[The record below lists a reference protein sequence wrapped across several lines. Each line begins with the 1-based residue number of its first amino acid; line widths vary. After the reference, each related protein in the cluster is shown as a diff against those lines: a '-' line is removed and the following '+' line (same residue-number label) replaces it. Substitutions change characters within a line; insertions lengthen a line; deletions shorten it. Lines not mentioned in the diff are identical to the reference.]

1 VHRVILLA
9 LACAAA
15 AAIGAPA
22 QTTVISTVAGGGNSP
37 VGTAATDWGVNSPQG
52 VAMDGNGN
60 LYVAVTGSHQ
70 VWVVNS
76 GVIKKVIGAWFTPS
90 AVALDSSGNLYIADQ
105 STNTIGEVSAVTGS
119 ISTIAGNGMQG
130 YSGDSGAAIG
140 AELNTPSGIAVDSQ
154 GNLYIADTGNN
165 VIRKVTA
172 ATGNISTFAGNGM
185 RGYSGDSAPAASAEL
200 NGPEGVTVDS
210 SDNVYIADTGNNV
223 IRRVKA
229 ANGNIGTIAGNGT
242 RGSIGG
248 LATLAE
254 LNSPEGVAVD
264 SNANVYIA
272 DTGNNMIRKVT
283 ASTGKIN
290 NFAGSLAGAGTWS
303 GDGGA
308 ATLAGLS
315 SPGGVALDAS
325 GDLYIADT
333 GNDAIREVSSGNI
346 ATIVGNGTCC
356 YGGDGGPAPNAE
368 LSFPYGVAVDFNG
381 NLYIADEGNEVIR
394 EVSAANGNIST
405 VAGNGAGGYKGDNGP
420 ATSAELASP
429 YGVAVD
435 SNANVYIA
443 DYINQ
448 VIREVSAATGNIST
462 VAGNRSLGRGYSGD
476 GGPATSAGLNYPASI
491 AVDSHGN
498 LFIADTYNH
507 RIREV
512 SAATGQIRTVAGNGV
527 LGFRGDGGPA
537 TSAELSVPYGVA
549 VDSNG
554 NLYIADTYNN
564 RIREVSAT
572 TSQISTVAGNGTAG
586 YMGDGAAATSAE
598 LNLPIGVAVD
608 SNGNLFIA
616 DASNNVIREVSAATG
631 IISTVAGTGAYG
643 SSGDNGAP
651 ASAEL
656 ANPVGVAVGSLG
668 RVFVADTFNDRVRA
682 FAGQAGPVITWSAPA
697 PVTPGTALSATQLD
711 AGANIPG
718 TFAYTPTAGT
728 VLSAGNNQTLSVV
741 FTAADILD
749 YGTATATTTINVVMG
764 TQPQT
769 ITFGPPGNLPLS
781 APAPPL
787 SANATSGLTVGFAS
801 NTTSVCTVS
810 GTTVTLLTTGS
821 CSITASQPGN
831 TVWAAATPVTQTFT
845 VSVALPTITSLTPNT
860 GGGTSVTFQAAFSDA
875 NGVGDL
881 SAALLQINTGQ
892 SGLNACYVYYQ
903 PQGGH
908 LYLANNAGAWITPA
922 LTPGVAGTVS
932 NSQCTLNAGS
942 SSVVAAGNTLT
953 LSVALTFTSTFVN
966 SRNVYLYAAG
976 LSGKNS
982 GWVKEGVWLPNP
994 AAGPPA
1000 IVSLSPNAGAGT
1012 SVTFHAAYSD
1022 PNGAADLNQVL
1033 LDINTSQS
1041 SANACYV
1048 YYQPQGNLLYLANN
1062 AGVSITPGLT
1072 PGAAGTASNSQCTL
1086 NAASSSVKVSG
1097 NNLTLNLAL
1106 SFSST
1111 FVGTQNVYLYASGL
1125 VGLNSG
1131 WINEGTWTPNSAGP
1145 PSIVSLSPNS
1155 GTGTPVTLQAV
1166 YSDPNGAGDLNTL
1179 LLQVNASQSSINGC
1193 YVYYQPQGNHL
1204 YLANNSGAWIT
1215 PALTPGVAGTAAN
1228 SQCTLNAGSS
1238 SVLAAGNNLT
1248 LSVALSFSGSVM
1260 GTQNVYLYAAGFS
1273 GLNSGWVKE
1282 GTLAPNTVS
1291 APPSIVSLS
1300 PATGAGTSVTFQAV
1314 YADPNGAADLS
1325 TLLLQINTSQAS
1337 ANACYV
1343 YYQPQ
1348 ANKLYLANN
1357 AGNAWLTPALTPGVA
1372 GTASN
1377 NQCTLNA
1384 GSSSVAT
1391 SGNNLTLTVALTF
1404 SGAVI
1409 GTQNVYMYAAG
1420 LSGMNSG
1427 WVKEG
1432 AWAPNPSAGPPAIV
1446 SLSPNTGSGTSVT
1459 FQAVYSDPNG
1469 AADLNT
1475 VLLQVDTSQVAA
1487 NACYVYYQPQ
1497 ANLLYLSNN
1506 AGTAWLTPGLTPGVA
1521 GTASNSQCMLN
1532 AGSSSVGTSGNNLT
1546 LNAAL
1551 TFSSTFLGAQN
1562 VYLYTS
1568 GLSGLNSGWVK
1579 EGTWTPNPSAGP
1591 PAIVSFS
1598 PNTGFGTSVTFQAV
1612 YSDPN
1617 GASDLNTVLLQLDTS
1632 EGAPNACYVYY
1643 QPLANLLYLSNNAG
1657 TAWLTPGLTPGGA
1670 GTVSNTQCTLNA
1682 GSSSVATSGN
1692 NLTLNVGLTFSGT
1705 FVAPQHVYLYAAGLS
1720 GQSSGWIAEGTWTP

>member
-1 VHRVILLA
+1 VHRVTLLA

-15 AAIGAPA
+15 AATCASA
-22 QTTVISTVAGGGNSP
+22 QNVAISTVAGGSNP
-37 VGTAATDWGVNSPQG
+37 PGTTATDWGANSPQG

-60 LYVAVTGSHQ
+60 LYVAVSGSHQ

-76 GVIKKVIGAWFTPS
+76 GIIKKVIGAWFTPS
-90 AVALDSSGNLYIADQ
+90 AVAVDSSGNLYIADQ
-105 STNTIGEVSAVTGS
+105 STNTIGEVSAVTGN

-140 AELNTPSGIAVDSQ
+140 AELNIPSGIAVDSQ
-154 GNLYIADTGNN
+154 GNLYIADAGNN

-172 ATGNISTFAGNGM
+172 ATGNISTFAGNGT
-185 RGYSGDSAPAASAEL
+185 RGYSGDTGAAASATL
-200 NGPEGVTVDS
+200 NSPEGVTVDS
-210 SDNVYIADTGNNV
+210 SGNVFIADTGNNV
-223 IRRVKA
+223 IRKVTA
-229 ANGNIGTIAGNGT
+229 ATGNITTVAGNGT
-242 RGSIGG
+242 RGVNGG
-248 LATLAE
+248 LATVAE
-254 LNSPEGVAVD
+254 LNAPEGVVVD
-264 SNANVYIA
+264 SLGNLFIA
-272 DTGNNMIRKVT
+272 DTGNNLIRKVT
-283 ASTGKIN
+283 ASSGKIN
-290 NFAGSLAGAGTWS
+290 NIAGSLTAAGTWS

-315 SPGGVALDAS
+315 APGGVTLDSS
-325 GDLYIADT
+325 GNVYIADT
-333 GNDAIREVSSGNI
+333 VNNAIREVSSGNI
-346 ATIVGNGTCC
+346 TTIVGNGTCC
-356 YGGDGGPAPNAE
+356 YGGDGGPAANAE
-368 LSFPYGVAVDFNG
+368 LSFPYTVAVDFNG

-394 EVSAANGNIST
+394 KVSVATGNIST
-405 VAGNGAGGYKGDNGP
+405 IAGNGEGGYKGDSGP

-448 VIREVSAATGNIST
+448 VIREVSVATGNIST
-462 VAGNRSLGRGYSGD
+462 VAGNQGLGRGYSGD

-498 LFIADTYNH
+498 LYIADTYNH

-512 SAATGQIRTVAGNGV
+512 SAATGQIRTVAGNGA
-527 LGFRGDGGPA
+527 LGFGGDGGPA
-537 TSAELSVPYGVA
+537 TSARLSVPYGVA

-564 RIREVSAT
+564 RIREVSAA
-572 TSQISTVAGNGTAG
+572 TSQIFTVAGNGTAG
-586 YMGDGAAATSAE
+586 YTGDGAAATSAE
-598 LNLPIGVAVD
+598 LNLPIGIAVD

-616 DASNNVIREVSAATG
+616 DTSNNVIREVSAATG
-631 IISTVAGTGAYG
+631 LISTVAGTGAYG
-643 SSGDNGAP
+643 FSGDNGTP

-682 FAGQAGPVITWSAPA
+682 FAGAAAPVITWSAPA
-697 PVTPGTALSATQLD
+697 AITPGTALSATQLD
-711 AGANIPG
+711 AGANVPG
-718 TFAYTPTAGT
+718 TFAYTPPAGT

-741 FTAADILD
+741 FTATDILD
-749 YGTATATTTINVVMG
+749 YGTATATTSINVITG

-781 APAPPL
+781 ASPPPL
-787 SANATSGLTVGFAS
+787 SATATSGLTVSFAS

-810 GTTVTLLTTGS
+810 GTTVTLLTTGG

-860 GGGTSVTFQAAFSDA
+860 GGGTSVTFQAVYSDA

-881 SAALLQINTGQ
+881 SEALLQINTGQ
-892 SGLNACYVYYQ
+892 SGANACYVYYQ

-942 SSVVAAGNTLT
+942 SSVVAAGNTLA

-966 SRNVYLYAAG
+966 SRNVYLYGAG

-1012 SVTFHAAYSD
+1012 SVTFHAVYSD
-1022 PNGAADLNQVL
+1022 PNGAADLNTV
-1033 LDINTSQS
+1033 
-1041 SANACYV
+1041 
-1048 YYQPQGNLLYLANN
+1048 
-1062 AGVSITPGLT
+1062 
-1072 PGAAGTASNSQCTL
+1072 
-1086 NAASSSVKVSG
+1086 
-1097 NNLTLNLAL
+1097 
-1106 SFSST
+1106 
-1111 FVGTQNVYLYASGL
+1111 
-1125 VGLNSG
+1125 
-1131 WINEGTWTPNSAGP
+1131 
-1145 PSIVSLSPNS
+1145 
-1155 GTGTPVTLQAV
+1155 
-1166 YSDPNGAGDLNTL
+1166 
-1179 LLQVNASQSSINGC
+1179 LLQVNASQSSANGC

-1204 YLANNSGAWIT
+1204 YLANNAGTWIT

-1238 SVLAAGNNLT
+1238 SVMAAGNNLT
-1248 LSVALSFSGSVM
+1248 VSAALSFSGSVM
-1260 GTQNVYLYAAGFS
+1260 GTQNVYLYAAGLT

-1282 GTLAPNTVS
+1282 GTWAPNTVS
-1291 APPSIVSLS
+1291 GPPTIVSLS
-1300 PATGAGTSVTFQAV
+1300 PGTGAGTSVTFQAV

-1325 TLLLQINTSQAS
+1325 TLLLQINTSQSS

-1384 GSSSVAT
+1384 GSSSVGT
-1391 SGNNLTLTVALTF
+1391 SGNNLTLMVALTF
-1404 SGAVI
+1404 SGTFI

-1432 AWAPNPSAGPPAIV
+1432 AWAPNANVGPPAIV
-1446 SLSPNTGSGTSVT
+1446 SLSPNTGAGTSVT

-1469 AADLNT
+1469 ATDLNT
-1475 VLLQVDTSQVAA
+1475 VLLQV
-1487 NACYVYYQPQ
+1487 N
-1497 ANLLYLSNN
+1497 
-1506 AGTAWLTPGLTPGVA
+1506 TA
-1521 GTASNSQCMLN
+1521 Q
-1532 AGSSSVGTSGNNLT
+1532 SS
-1546 LNAAL
+1546 A
-1551 TFSSTFLGAQN
+1551 
-1562 VYLYTS
+1562 
-1568 GLSGLNSGWVK
+1568 
-1579 EGTWTPNPSAGP
+1579 
-1591 PAIVSFS
+1591 
-1598 PNTGFGTSVTFQAV
+1598 
-1612 YSDPN
+1612 
-1617 GASDLNTVLLQLDTS
+1617 
-1632 EGAPNACYVYY
+1632 NACYVYY

-1720 GQSSGWIAEGTWTP
+1720 GQSSGWITEGTWTP